1 MIKVSSGRHRFLKFC
16 VVGGMGFFVN
26 MGVLYGL
33 TESGL
38 YYMASAIIAI
48 VIAMTYCYSWNN
60 YWTFRN
66 QRKGVRNYL
75 QGLWKYAIVS
85 FIGDGL
91 SFGLLVLFTEVAGL
105 WYILSMVTATF
116 IVAVFR
122 YVVVRRLIWRRKDD
136 TVAKTA

>member
-16 VVGGMGFFVN
+16 IVGGMGFFVN